1 MEKYNQLNKHRPIL
15 EIRTICVLVLIAVG
29 ALVLLLPNVYKKQP
43 SSENPASAIT
53 EAEDSNA
60 SESEGLADDTDSTED
75 SAEETAVFSESTAEI
90 PETPAETEAYLFGL
104 TEEEQAKVYEIMDGM
119 TLREKIYQMMIVA
132 PSQITG
138 VNTVTTADSDL
149 ERALAQHPV
158 GGLFYNATNMQSQ
171 KQIAAMLS
179 KTQSYCE
186 IPVLTTCDEEGGV
199 VSRLMKTVGTTWVG
213 SMLEY
218 ESQGTEIARQ
228 NAQTIA
234 LDMAKL
240 GFNLDLAPVADVWSN
255 PSNTVIAERAYST
268 DFHTAATLIPS
279 AVQGFHQGGVACTLK
294 HFPGHGDTSEDS
306 HYATAIVNQSLDELR
321 MNELL
326 PFQAG
331 IDAGADA
338 VMMGHLTLPQIDEQP
353 ALFSYTVVTELLR
366 EEMGFQGVIMTDAL
380 EMAAIADYYSSAET
394 AVKAVSAGV
403 DMLLKPVNLTDS
415 VNALENAVNNGTITE
430 KRIDE
435 SVARILALKIRR
447 GILS

>member
-1 MEKYNQLNKHRPIL
+1 MKKQNQLNNGRPIF
-15 EIRTICVLVLIAVG
+15 EITMICVLVLIIIGAV
-29 ALVLLLPNVYKKQP
+29 VLLFPTVYKKQL
-43 SSENPASAIT
+43 SSENQSSARIR
-53 EAEDSNA
+53 AEDCNV
-60 SESEGLADDTDSTED
+60 SESEVLVDDTDSTET
-75 SAEETAVFSESTAEI
+75 STEETTIFSESTIEI
-90 PETPAETEAYLFGL
+90 PTTSIELEACLFGL
-104 TEEEQAKVYEIMDGM
+104 TEDEQARVYALMDGM
-119 TLREKIYQMMIVA
+119 TLREKIYQMMIVT

-138 VNTVTTADSDL
+138 VTTVIAADSGMQS
-149 ERALAQHPV
+149 ALAQHPV

-171 KQIAAMLS
+171 EQVATMLS
-179 KTQSYCE
+179 NTQSYCE
-186 IPVLTTCDEEGGV
+186 IPVLTMCDEEGGV

-213 SMLEY
+213 SMLGY

-268 DFHTAATLIPS
+268 DFNTAAMLIPS
-279 AVQGFHQGGVACTLK
+279 AVEGFHQGGVACTLK
-294 HFPGHGDTSEDS
+294 HFPGHGDTAEDS
-306 HYATAIVNQSLDELR
+306 HYSTAIVNKSLDELR

-353 ALFSYTVVTELLR
+353 ALFSYAIVTDLLR
-366 EEMGFQGVIMTDAL
+366 VEMGFQGVVMTDAL
-380 EMAAIADYYSSAET
+380 EMAAIADYYSSATT

-403 DMLLKPVNLTDS
+403 DMLLVPVNLTDS
-415 VNALENAVNNGTITE
+415 VNVLENAVNNGTITE
-430 KRIDE
+430 ERIDQ

-447 GILS
+447 GILN